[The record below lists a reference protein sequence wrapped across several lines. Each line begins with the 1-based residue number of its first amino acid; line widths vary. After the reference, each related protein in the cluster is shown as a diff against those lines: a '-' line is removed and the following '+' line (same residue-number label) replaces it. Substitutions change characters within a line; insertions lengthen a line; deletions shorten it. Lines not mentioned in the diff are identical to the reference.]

1 MAIGT
6 TLRIEFDSKPVQRG
20 LASLGNSLKSFAAAG
35 VAGAV
40 AGIAASITNMGVQL
54 AGRAVNGMYEF
65 TKASSAAAATIENM
79 RAQFELFTGSAEKTE
94 GLIKELRDIA
104 VKSPLELKDISEGA
118 RMLLTYGVEAE
129 KVAEIINQLSE
140 VSAGSGERFQRISY
154 AFGQIS
160 SIGRLMGSELRQ
172 LTEAGF
178 NPLEFISKKTGETM
192 IQLKKRMEDGGISVG
207 EVKEAL
213 KAATSEGGRFYGL
226 NEKMAQTFAGRV
238 SMMKDSWFSFTAAF
252 GEGMNKGLKTAVNA
266 ITNSLPLFQERFR
279 VIGETL
285 GNSISDAV
293 NGNFDKFVAIG
304 ALIGTILAEATKKSF
319 KVGLRNFGASVLS
332 ALDAGENAIRD
343 ATGLT
348 PVIGK
353 SNLGARAKEAA
364 VVLQREDIR
373 QMLNAITQKIQEA
386 NIDATGLVPGTGGNA
401 RYLPPGTPS
410 VFTDSAGNPV
420 EVLKRIEINTRE
432 GAKM

>member
-6 TLRIEFDSKPVQRG
+6 TLRIEFDAKRVQRG
-20 LASLGNSLKSFAAAG
+20 LAQIQSKVGEISKKFAKWG
-35 VAGAV
+35 VATIGV
-40 AGIAASITNMGVQL
+40 GIAAASASMIL
-54 AGRAVNGMYEF
+54 F
-65 TKASSAAAATIENM
+65 TKTSSDAAATIENM
-79 RAQFELFTGSAEKTE
+79 QAQFELFTGSAEKTE
-94 GLIKELRDIA
+94 GLIKELRAIA

-160 SIGRLMGSELRQ
+160 SIGRLMGTELRQ

-192 IQLKKRMEDGGISVG
+192 IQLKKRMEDGKISVS

-226 NEKMAQTFAGRV
+226 NEKMAQTFTGRV
-238 SMMKDSWFSFTAAF
+238 SMMKDEWFSFTAAF

-266 ITNSLPLFQERFR
+266 ITKNLPLFQERFR
-279 VIGETL
+279 LIGETL

-304 ALIGTILAEATKKSF
+304 KMIGDVIGAAAVASF
-319 KVGLRNFGASVLS
+319 QAASSGIFTGMVEKLTEKNRVAIGPNGERTLVTTPGKKVGGNTFAELFEAQIILRGVAKQVREIAEGA
-332 ALDAGENAIRD
+332 
-343 ATGLT
+343 
-348 PVIGK
+348 
-353 SNLGARAKEAA
+353 
-364 VVLQREDIR
+364 Q
-373 QMLNAITQKIQEA
+373 
-386 NIDATGLVPGTGGNA
+386 GLVPGTGGNA

-410 VFTDSAGNPV
+410 MFSDANGNPV